1 MIHFFVQMYSK
12 PNTEIQ
18 RNHIC
23 STILPYLDFGWFTFP
38 HDHGLFTTIMLKL
51 KILVKLVDYLL
62 QLWIIY
68 QISFLYSFLKFYLY
82 IGT

>member
-1 MIHFFVQMYSK
+1 
-12 PNTEIQ
+12 
-18 RNHIC
+18 
-23 STILPYLDFGWFTFP
+23 
-38 HDHGLFTTIMLKL
+38 MLKL